1 MPSEAFA
8 HLARRFE
15 GEDFQ
20 GAEHSFRLC
29 RKMQEFFLAAPKR
42 SSAATIMLVQTSPS
56 PTSEMRLA
64 IFPRGYRTRSDT
76 MLVSSR

>member
-20 GAEHSFRLC
+20 DAEHSFRLC
-29 RKMQEFFLAAPKR
+29 R
-42 SSAATIMLVQTSPS
+42 QTRRNLYVFGNDKWRKGRIAQRHP
-56 PTSEMRLA
+56 
-64 IFPRGYRTRSDT
+64 D
-76 MLVSSR
+76 